1 MNCKTR
7 PRLLIAAL
15 AMTALAAC
23 DRPPAPESN
32 AVEGAA
38 AESSIDAAETIYTNA
53 RVYTV
58 DADNAWAEAFAV
70 RDGKFLAVG
79 SAEAITAQH
88 QGEATQLVDL
98 GGRMVMPGL
107 HDMHAH
113 LAQAGTKELFECGF
127 PFTLRLDEILEK
139 VRECVAQAPAGTWL
153 RGGQWAMEL
162 LDSAEPPNKALL
174 DQIAPDVPVF
184 LIDSTV
190 HAAWANSKALEMLGI
205 GDDTPDPTGGV
216 IVRDPETGEAT
227 GILLDNAAY
236 EALQTLPAYSA
247 QQMREALQWSV
258 AQMNEVGVTALKD
271 AMVDAGALAAYAA
284 LDRDAQLNAH
294 LATSLAWRMAWAGP
308 QPKLEATIAGRASAA
323 SGNVQPDF
331 IKIMLDGIPPSQTA
345 AVLEPYVPDGVH
357 PQGHAGY
364 LTQSPESLA
373 EDIVKLDAQGLTVKL
388 HAAGDRAVRVALDA
402 IEAAR
407 KANGDSGMRHEISHA
422 EMIHA
427 DDVPRFKALDVTAE
441 MSPILWYPSP
451 LHEAMEF
458 ALGLERADRFWPIK
472 TLHETGALVIYGSD
486 WPSVV
491 PSANPWPGVE
501 AMVTRRDPYGKNPG
515 ELGLDQALDLATVL
529 RIFTINGAES
539 MYSADTRGSIETG
552 KSADFIVLDRNLF
565 EIAPEEISDTQV
577 LQTVFRGK
585 TVHAAAQ

>member
-1 MNCKTR
+1 MICTTR

-15 AMTALAAC
+15 AMAALAAC
-23 DRPPAPESN
+23 ERQPAEESP
-32 AVEGAA
+32 AA
-38 AESSIDAAETIYTNA
+38 GSSVDAAETIYTNA

-58 DADNAWAEAFAV
+58 DADNSWAEAFAV

-79 SAEAITAQH
+79 AAEAIVTQH
-88 QGEATQLVDL
+88 QGDGTEVIDL

-127 PFTLRLDEILEK
+127 PFTLRLDQILDK
-139 VRECVAQAPAGTWL
+139 VRECVQQAPAGTWL

-174 DQIAPDVPVF
+174 DQIAPDTPVF

-205 GDDTPDPTGGV
+205 DDDTPDPTGGV
-216 IVRDPETGEAT
+216 IVRDPATGEAT
-227 GILLDNAAY
+227 GILFDNAAY
-236 EALQTLPAYSA
+236 EALQTLPTYAPEQM
-247 QQMREALQWSV
+247 QQALLWSV

-271 AMVDAGALAAYAA
+271 AMVDAAALAGYAA
-284 LDRDAQLNAH
+284 LDKDGRLNAH

-308 QPKLEATIAGRASAA
+308 QPQLEATIAGRAASASA
-323 SGNVQPDF
+323 NVQPDF

-345 AVLEPYVPDGVH
+345 AVLEPYMPDGVH
-357 PQGHAGY
+357 PEGHSGY
-364 LTQSPESLA
+364 LTQTPESLV
-373 EDIVKLDAQGLTVKL
+373 EDMVYLDAQGLTVKL
-388 HAAGDRAVRVALDA
+388 HTAGDRAVRVALDA

-427 DDVPRFKALDVTAE
+427 DDVPRFKALNVTAE

-458 ALGLERADRFWPIK
+458 VLGMERADRFWPIR

-501 AMVTRRDPYGKNPG
+501 AMVTRRDPYGQNPG
-515 ELGLDQALDLATVL
+515 ELGLDQAMDLATVL

-539 MYSADTRGSIETG
+539 MYSADTRGSIEAG
-552 KSADFIVLDRNLF
+552 KSADFIVLDRQLF
-565 EIAPEEISDTQV
+565 EIAPEELSDTRV
-577 LQTVFRGK
+577 LQTVFRGR
-585 TVHAAAQ
+585 TVHRAAQ